1 MFGLEK
7 KHEKKQTVCCGA
19 PVEGVCCVK
28 VLGMG
33 CKTCH
38 QQYEYA
44 KAAVERLGLDVTVE
58 YVTDLEKVMAY
69 GALSMPAIVIND
81 KVAAS
86 GRLLKPAQVEE
97 LLRAAQ

>member
-7 KHEKKQTVCCGA
+7 KQEKKQTVCCGA

-44 KAAVERLGLDVTVE
+44 KAAVE
-58 YVTDLEKVMAY
+58 
-69 GALSMPAIVIND
+69 
-81 KVAAS
+81 
-86 GRLLKPAQVEE
+86 
-97 LLRAAQ
+97 